1 MGAAG
6 GGAIVPWRTRS
17 GQMYISDQELL
28 ESLSTSSPQTPKQI
42 AEGRRRENVLRLQCN
57 YLQEVG
63 LVRAVTRDLYTLTD
77 DGHQFVDGSSD
88 LPTDSGYVLF
98 EELLDL
104 PDGRITDFG
113 SLDPT
118 VVKIINRDLL
128 EDPSND
134 YGLVRR
140 DRDLTESRIMNVKG
154 YQLNRL
160 MREFPRFVSLPRQCA
175 HWMRAIV
182 GLHFFPDANHRTG
195 MATLYA
201 LLDAN
206 GVAPTNG
213 PWPGSEIEK
222 AVLYSKIHRGL
233 VTPVRFDTLWLCDEL
248 YQHWE
253 QYFRRLFYDTD
264 SCRPELSADY
274 LRDVLDYARE
284 KQNRL

>member
-6 GGAIVPWRTRS
+6 GGVIVPWRTRS

-28 ESLSTSSPQTPKQI
+28 ESLSTISPQTPKQM
-42 AEGRRRENVLRLQCN
+42 AEGRRRENVIRLQCR
-57 YLQEVG
+57 YLQDIG
-63 LVRAVTRDLYTLTD
+63 LVQAVARDLFEITE
-77 DGHQFVDGSSD
+77 DGRQFVAESSE
-88 LPTDSGYVLF
+88 LPTGSGYVLF
-98 EELLDL
+98 EESLEL
-104 PDGRITDFG
+104 PAGRITDFE

-118 VVKIINRDLL
+118 VVKIINREFL
-128 EDPSND
+128 EDSSND
-134 YGLVRR
+134 YGWVRE

-154 YQLNRL
+154 YQLNRV

-206 GVAPTNG
+206 GVAPDNG
-213 PWPGSEIEK
+213 SWPGSEIDK
-222 AVLYSKIHRGL
+222 AVLYSKILRGL

-264 SCRPELSADY
+264 SYRPELSTDY
-274 LRDVLDYARE
+274 LREVLDYARE